1 MMNVHILVLYTHH
14 VIKADQ
20 TACLSTF
27 IFCHSSNA
35 SSKRLAVFRR
45 RRFPVISHS
54 PSRAAGFPPAQA
66 R

>member
-1 MMNVHILVLYTHH
+1 MMNVHFGSLHSSCD
-14 VIKADQ
+14 KGRPDR
-20 TACLSTF
+20 LSLN
-27 IFCHSSNA
+27 IYFCHSSNA